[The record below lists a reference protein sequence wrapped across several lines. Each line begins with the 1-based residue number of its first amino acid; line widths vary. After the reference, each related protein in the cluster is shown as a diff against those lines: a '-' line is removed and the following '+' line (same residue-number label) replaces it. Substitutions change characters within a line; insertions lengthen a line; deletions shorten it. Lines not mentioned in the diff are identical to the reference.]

1 MHLTQLTLYRK
12 TVGLFMRLMR
22 LKDEINNL
30 LTASFEALWCHL
42 GFFQDYCFS
51 QFVSAARSISI
62 HEAETLLV
70 AIG

>member
-1 MHLTQLTLYRK
+1 
-12 TVGLFMRLMR
+12 MR
-22 LKDEINNL
+22 LKDDINNL

-42 GFFQDYCFS
+42 GFFQDYSFS
-51 QFVSAARSISI
+51 RFVSAARSIPI